1 MIHLALLQAVVLQ
14 GGTVHT
20 MVPGE
25 EPRVAQ
31 VLVEEGRIK
40 SISPELKV
48 PEGATV
54 IDATGKHIVPGL
66 IDGMVHHDLQHD
78 PLYLLSGVTLARDMG
93 NDMGRIFLSAQPNV
107 RNSMPGPDLFV
118 CGPIFDG
125 VPPATTEAA
134 VVQSPQE
141 VDDKLPRLVE
151 RGAQFISFHLG
162 ISKPAWKRLI
172 EKAHESEL
180 EAWGPVPRGVSLEEA
195 LAAGQDGICYLEFL
209 RGPDG
214 KLLAGEALDRAVA
227 ELTDSGVAVTPL
239 LRVYGYR
246 AEDPGEDPPAL
257 AYLAPYYADWWLADL
272 EQRRKLMEDPAYV
285 TRGQAEY
292 TALEDILRKLHEA
305 GVPIVPGSAAPN
317 PWMLPGEALHDEL
330 DAYVRAGMS
339 PLEALRCA
347 TTTAAGAIGVED
359 QRGSL
364 REGLIADLLVSSEDP
379 RESLAGLRRP
389 SGLVVRGV
397 WLDEAYLSELRDTL
411 VELQQEARVQAAL
424 PLEVPRPELPE
435 GTVVLEGRVES
446 QAFER
451 VVAAE
456 EYWVV
461 RCFDG
466 QTAWCSR
473 MVTPASIGVAPSSQT
488 LVQRFEGDK
497 FTSFELDVESGD
509 FKFRVEGLML
519 GGQLRIKR
527 WLNDFYLD
535 TNSTPARPD
544 FVDAGLALPAM
555 LLAHYRGDGASQVIY
570 FESTEPAMSTWE
582 SKLGENGVYAV
593 RTATGPLV
601 AVVAANGAFDKLAR
615 TEGNSAARYSSVRSS
630 SFGGPGMPPKLTA
643 PGQQGTPP
651 AEVPSDPPQKKGPK
665 VQ

>member
-25 EPRVAQ
+25 EPRVAA
-31 VLVEEGRIK
+31 VLVEEGRITR
-40 SISPELKV
+40 IAPEVEV

-54 IDATGKHIVPGL
+54 VDASGQHIVPGL

-78 PLYLLSGVTLARDMG
+78 PLYLLGGVTLARDMG
-93 NDMGRIFLSAQPNV
+93 NDMGRIFLAAQQNV
-107 RNSMPGPDLFV
+107 RDSMPGPDLFI

-134 VVQSPQE
+134 VVQSAVD
-141 VDDKLPRLVE
+141 VDDKLLRLVE

-162 ISKPAWKRLI
+162 ISKPAWARLV
-172 EKAHESEL
+172 EKTHESGL
-180 EAWGPVPRGVSLEEA
+180 QAWGPVPRGVGLEEA
-195 LAAGQDGICYLEFL
+195 LEAGQDGICYLEFL
-209 RGPDG
+209 RGEDG
-214 KLLAGEALDRAVA
+214 AILAGEALDRVVEALA
-227 ELTDSGVAVTPL
+227 ESGTAVTPL

-246 AEDPGEDPPAL
+246 GEDPGEDPPVL

-272 EQRRKLMEDPAYV
+272 QQRRKLMEDPAYLE
-285 TRGQAEY
+285 RGKAEY
-292 TALEDILRKLHEA
+292 ERLENALRKLHAA
-305 GVPIVPGSAAPN
+305 GVPLVPGSAAPN
-317 PWMLPGEALHDEL
+317 PWMLPGESLHDTL
-330 DAYVRAGMS
+330 DAYVHAGIE
-339 PLEALRCA
+339 PIEALRCA
-347 TTTAAGAIGVED
+347 TATAARSMGLAEE
-359 QRGSL
+359 RGTV
-364 REGLIADLLVSSEDP
+364 RTGRVADLILTEVDP
-379 RESLAGLRRP
+379 RESLEGLRHP
-389 SGLVVRGV
+389 KGLVVRGA
-397 WLDEAYLSELRDTL
+397 WLDETYLTELRATL
-411 VELQQEARVQAAL
+411 LELQQEARVQAAL
-424 PLEVPRPELPE
+424 PLEVPRPELPD
-435 GTVVLEGRVES
+435 GSVVLEGRVES
-446 QAFER
+446 EAFGR

-466 QTAWCSR
+466 LTAWCSR

-488 LVQRFEGDK
+488 LIQRFDGNK
-497 FTSFELDVESGD
+497 FSGFELDVESGD

-544 FVDAGLALPAM
+544 FVDSGLALPAM
-555 LLAHYRGDGASQVIY
+555 LLAHYRGDGVSQVIY
-570 FESTEPAMSTWE
+570 FESTEPALSTWE
-582 SKLGENGVYAV
+582 SQLGENGVYAV

-601 AVVAANGAFDKLAR
+601 AVVAENGAFDKLAR
-615 TEGNSAARYSSVRSS
+615 TEGNSAARYASVRSS
-630 SFGGPGMPPKLTA
+630 SFGGPGMPPKLKPPKKEA
-643 PGQQGTPP
+643 SPETPP
-651 AEVPSDPPQKKGPK
+651 PVEDGPK